1 MNKVI
6 YIVGPTASGKTGLA
20 IKIAKKYSGEIIC
33 ADSRTIYKGLDIGT
47 AKPTPEEQDGVVH
60 YGLDLVLPSEKFSA
74 AQFMN
79 LAKELI
85 VGIQER
91 GKLPIIVGGTG
102 LYINGLYFNFT
113 FGPKAD
119 EVLRKKLEKLSL
131 IELQEMINEKKL
143 KMPENFKNKRYL
155 IRAIERGDHESK
167 TNEPDKSSLII
178 GINPGKETLSKR
190 IADRAEVIF
199 NSDVLSE
206 AKRLFEEYGYDC
218 PGASG
223 NIYRVLKSHFIDGL
237 SIEECKNKFI
247 TLDKKLAKRQITW
260 FKRNKNIKWF
270 NSALEAEMYL
280 GSIL

>member
-20 IKIAKKYSGEIIC
+20 IKVAKKYSGEIIC

-60 YGLDLVLPSEKFSA
+60 HGLDLVLPSEKFSA

-131 IELQEMINEKKL
+131 AELQEMINEKRL
-143 KMPENFKNKRYL
+143 PMPENFKNKRYL
-155 IRAIERGDHESK
+155 IRAVERGDHESK

-190 IADRAEVIF
+190 ITDRAEIIF

-270 NSALEAEMYL
+270 NSALEAEKYL